1 MTTRPS
7 LRVEQ
12 AELRARMRTAGMSHD
27 EIAVEFARRYQ
38 LRPRAAYRVAHGW
51 TQTQAA
57 NHINAHAART
67 GLDPKGAA
75 PMTGPRLSELEN
87 WPLPNN
93 RRRPTPQILALLAE
107 VYGTGIHNLIDLD
120 DRENLAPADNLLIGK
135 TPRTL
140 RVRPEE
146 LPKPRDV
153 SQAEIAGK
161 GIRTPAP
168 VMASSAA
175 EATASLSGGFDRQ
188 AELFDVGVRLRYF
201 AGLSTQ
207 TPFLDYLDVF
217 VEDCVASYEARGPA
231 LLMPLVVR
239 QRKDVQTL
247 VEGWQTSRDRIR
259 LLRAAG
265 RLSGL
270 AGYMAVNLGDFPL
283 ARAYCV
289 EAFTLAVAVE
299 DGDLAAWVRGTES
312 LCAYY
317 AGDYR
322 LALERARE
330 GQIHAAGGPQA
341 IRLAVNGEAR
351 ALGQLGDRDGVR
363 EAVGRAFD
371 LAEGTELPE
380 GMSPCISFGAYSL
393 ARIAA
398 NAATAHVGTGDTALV
413 QSYAQTASGMPGA
426 DRSRWS
432 DVLITLDVATALT
445 VGADPDPEHSA
456 ALGVEA
462 LTRAGAAPIESIRQR
477 GRELVRRTAPWRTL
491 PAVAELAE
499 VSQTLP
505 HSASR

>member
-1 MTTRPS
+1 
-7 LRVEQ
+7 
-12 AELRARMRTAGMSHD
+12 MSHD

-57 NHINAHAART
+57 NHINAHAARA
-67 GLDPKGAA
+67 GLDPDGAA
-75 PMTGPRLSELEN
+75 PMTGPKLSELEN
-87 WPLPNN
+87 WPLPKN

-107 VYGTGIHNLIDLD
+107 VYDTSVHSLIDLD
-120 DRENLAPADNLLIGK
+120 DRENLAPADNLLLSMTPK
-135 TPRTL
+135 TA
-140 RVRPEE
+140 RVGPEE
-146 LPKPRDV
+146 LPKPRRAV
-153 SQAEIAGK
+153 QVEIVGK
-161 GIRTPAP
+161 GIRPPTPGITSPA
-168 VMASSAA
+168 
-175 EATASLSGGFDRQ
+175 ASLGGGFDRQ
-188 AELFDVGVRLRYF
+188 AEMFDIGLRLQYL
-201 AGLSTQ
+201 AGPSTQ

-217 VEDCVASYEARGPA
+217 IEDCVASYEARGPGH
-231 LLMPLVVR
+231 LMPVVVR
-239 QRKDVQTL
+239 QRKGVQTL
-247 VEGWQTSRDRIR
+247 VEGWQTSRDRVR

-299 DGDLAAWVRGTES
+299 DSDLAAWVRGTES

-330 GQIHAAGGPQA
+330 GQTHAAGGPQA
-341 IRLAVNGEAR
+341 TRLAVNGEAR

-371 LAEGTELPE
+371 LAADTELPE

-398 NAATAHVGTGDTALV
+398 NAATAHVGTGETALV

-445 VGADPDPEHSA
+445 AGADPDPEHSA

-477 GRELVRRTAPWRTL
+477 GQELARRTAPWRIL

-499 VSQTLP
+499 VTQTLP
-505 HSASR
+505 RGASQ